1 MNLEIPRTN
10 VIDMADKTN
19 FYVNCLLRRLDS
31 LRYFSGQ
38 STQITIMTAITR
50 FYTAISLL
58 KNSRREKRQPRLIS
72 VVGLIG
78 RAESAIGTQGS
89 IFVRGELWPARADVP
104 IARGESVRVIGL
116 NRDGLFLVVEQLP
129 S

>member
-1 MNLEIPRTN
+1 
-10 VIDMADKTN
+10 MA
-19 FYVNCLLRRLDS
+19 V
-31 LRYFSGQ
+31 
-38 STQITIMTAITR
+38 ITR
-50 FYTAISLL
+50 FCTALSLL
-58 KNSRREKRQPRLIS
+58 KHSRREKRQPRLRS

-78 RAESAIGTQGS
+78 RAESAIGANGA

-104 IARGESVRVIGL
+104 IARGDSVRVIGL